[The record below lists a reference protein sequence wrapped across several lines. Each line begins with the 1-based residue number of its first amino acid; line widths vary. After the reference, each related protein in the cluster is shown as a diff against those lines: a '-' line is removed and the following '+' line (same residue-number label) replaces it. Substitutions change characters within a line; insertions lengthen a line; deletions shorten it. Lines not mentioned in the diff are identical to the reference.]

1 MSYAGDISPRQCW
14 DMVNG
19 DDGAVLIDVRTR
31 PEWAYVGTPVLPEG
45 VVGLGQEW
53 QIYPRMGVDPSFAE
67 TLTARLTDMG
77 KGFETP
83 LCFLCRS
90 GVRSLAAAEAMTAAG
105 FTLSYNIAGGF
116 EGDKDTEGHRG
127 KKNGWKAD
135 GLPWQQG

>member
-14 DMVNG
+14 DMITS

-31 PEWAYVGTPVLPEG
+31 PEWAYVGTPVLPDG
-45 VVGLGQEW
+45 LMGLGQEW
-53 QIYPRMGVDPSFAE
+53 QVYPDMGVDSAFAE
-67 TLTARLTDMG
+67 TLTQRLLEAG
-77 KGFETP
+77 KGPETP

-90 GVRSLAAAEAMTAAG
+90 GARSLAAAKSMAANG
-105 FTLSYNIAGGF
+105 YQHSYNIAGGF

-127 KKNGWKAD
+127 TVNGWKAE